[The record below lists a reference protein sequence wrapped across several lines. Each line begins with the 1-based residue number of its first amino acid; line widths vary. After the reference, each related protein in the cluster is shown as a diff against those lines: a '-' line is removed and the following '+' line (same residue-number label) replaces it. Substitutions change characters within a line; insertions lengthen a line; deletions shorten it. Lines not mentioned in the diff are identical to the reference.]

1 MYGNHGNAFGVPLIK
16 RIKSMMKVI
25 LNNERCKGC
34 GLCVAVCPK
43 KILQLQK
50 DNRNSKGYLT
60 AECIA
65 SGECIACKRCVTICP
80 DCVITL
86 KREIKD

>member
-1 MYGNHGNAFGVPLIK
+1 
-16 RIKSMMKVI
+16 MMKVI

-65 SGECIACKRCVTICP
+65 PEECVTCKRCVTICP

-86 KREIKD
+86 IQQREIKD

>member
-1 MYGNHGNAFGVPLIK
+1 
-16 RIKSMMKVI
+16 MMKVI

-60 AECIA
+60 AECIVPE
-65 SGECIACKRCVTICP
+65 ECIACKRCVTICP

-86 KREIKD
+86 KKEIKD